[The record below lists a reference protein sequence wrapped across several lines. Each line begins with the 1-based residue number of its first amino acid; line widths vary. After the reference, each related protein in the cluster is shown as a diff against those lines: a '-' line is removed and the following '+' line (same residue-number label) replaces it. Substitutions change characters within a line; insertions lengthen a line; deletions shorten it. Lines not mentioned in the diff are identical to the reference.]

1 MHVVCGC
8 ADWVSVLRDS
18 NLPRAVENAGE
29 LDGGFLQDEGTDGCV
44 HGEVQK
50 GARGEMN
57 NARRREIEKL
67 QVRIEEL
74 KEELKNI
81 AEEVQA
87 VLDDEEDALNNTP
100 DSLQGT
106 ERYEISEAA
115 VESLTDARDALD
127 DAINS
132 LSEIN

>member
-1 MHVVCGC
+1 M
-8 ADWVSVLRDS
+8 
-18 NLPRAVENAGE
+18 
-29 LDGGFLQDEGTDGCV
+29 T
-44 HGEVQK
+44 
-50 GARGEMN
+50 
-57 NARRREIEKL
+57 
-67 QVRIEEL
+67 
-74 KEELKNI
+74 NI

-132 LSEIN
+132 PDEIN

>member
-1 MHVVCGC
+1 
-8 ADWVSVLRDS
+8 
-18 NLPRAVENAGE
+18 
-29 LDGGFLQDEGTDGCV
+29 
-44 HGEVQK
+44 
-50 GARGEMN
+50 MN

-67 QVRIEEL
+67 RARIEDL
-74 KEELKNI
+74 KEELTNI

-115 VESLTDARDALD
+115 AEGGEFDGRKRRLRRRDKFA
-127 DAINS
+127 
-132 LSEIN
+132 